1 MPKNKIINFLD
12 KYQDVIIALFIIVIL
27 FSISLFINICAI
39 FFNSNKYSIVEREN
53 QDLHYILSSSLSLLV
68 TLILTYFYYRIS
80 KNNYKLFY
88 SSAILLPLFFNI
100 YILII
105 FFNLFCR

>member
-12 KYQDVIIALFIIVIL
+12 KYQDAIIALFIIVIL
-27 FSISLFINICAI
+27 FSISLFINLFAI
-39 FFNSNKYSIVEREN
+39 LFNSNYSIVEREN
-53 QDLHYILSSSLSLLV
+53 QDLHLILSSSLSLLL

-88 SSAILLPLFFNI
+88 SSAILSPLFS
-100 YILII
+100 I
-105 FFNLFCR
+105 FIF